1 MVAFLLLGQSGRF
14 FFSKYEQWLDKMQR
28 PHTKE
33 NLIHWINFEY
43 VDGQG
48 NIECWIDH
56 INGKHSKG
64 KFTLPNNS
72 KTISMEGWAF
82 NTRTNSPL
90 EELQV
95 VIDNRISIKADK
107 YNRPDV
113 ATFFGLKIYDEYFM
127 VGWGIALDRDII
139 GDGCHKI
146 SFRIHD
152 NKSGSLDIPTNY
164 AFCIED

>member
-1 MVAFLLLGQSGRF
+1 
-14 FFSKYEQWLDKMQR
+14 MQR

-146 SFRIHD
+146 SFRIND

-164 AFCIED
+164 AFCMED